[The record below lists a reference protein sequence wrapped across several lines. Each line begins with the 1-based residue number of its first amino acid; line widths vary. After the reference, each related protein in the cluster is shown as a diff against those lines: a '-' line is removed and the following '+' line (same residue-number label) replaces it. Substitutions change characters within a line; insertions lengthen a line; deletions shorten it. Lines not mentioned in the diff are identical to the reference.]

1 MKKYENFLVV
11 SLFSFYLHPFAEAA
25 AEFEIRIAAS
35 GLHIEMKEIRKRIK
49 KDRDKNSPAAFAA
62 GVLLMCRVRLYA
74 YAPCNAGSITIT
86 TAFLSPQYL
95 AIDSA
100 AL

>member
-1 MKKYENFLVV
+1 MQARKEKGCSDEKKYENFLVV
-11 SLFSFYLHPFAEAA
+11 SLFSLYLHPFSEAA

-62 GVLLMCRVRLYA
+62 GVFLMCRVRSYA

-86 TAFLSPQYL
+86 TAF
-95 AIDSA
+95 
-100 AL
+100 